1 MLLAICLY
9 VEHTASRRR
18 GKHWKKWG
26 PTYLCI
32 LASMLIMMDQ
42 SRHILQDM
50 GYWPPPSSSQYRQ
63 GCEDE
68 SMACLSAVG
77 WIFTFFAT
85 YLGFA
90 ILFVGTL
97 WNGNICQ
104 KLKEIKEKWK
114 QLRSGNDSNEM
125 AHN

>member
-1 MLLAICLY
+1 MVLVICIY
-9 VEHTASRRR
+9 IEYTADRRR
-18 GKHWKKWG
+18 GKHFNKWG

-32 LASMLIMMDQ
+32 LAAMLIMMDQ
-42 SRHILQDM
+42 SRHVLQDM
-50 GYWPPPSSSQYRQ
+50 DWWPPPGSSQYRP

-90 ILFVGTL
+90 LLFVGTL
-97 WNGNICQ
+97 WNGNICE
-104 KLKEIKEKWK
+104 KLRDIKEKWK
-114 QLRSGNDSNEM
+114 ELRAADS
-125 AHN
+125 